1 MDATL
6 RKINMANS
14 FCVMFQRNEIPD
26 ALPENKSQAM
36 PAHRPMFGSYMP
48 GGKLKPTAPI
58 RNLPWKSWLGPKK
71 SGHSKRAKR
80 RSSLHGL
87 MGK

>member
-1 MDATL
+1 
-6 RKINMANS
+6 MANS

-36 PAHRPMFGSYMP
+36 PAHRPMFGGYMP
-48 GGKLKPTAPI
+48 GQKLKPTEPI
-58 RNLPWKSWLGPKK
+58 RNLRWKSWLKPR
-71 SGHSKRAKR
+71 SGKRVKR
-80 RSSLHGL
+80 RSSITGL